1 MGSARLIRPALM
13 LAVGAWLGRAA
24 FVAPQGFKPRA
35 PRSALASG
43 ARPAGWDEAPWEDAA
58 QPAGVLVQVEGAA
71 EASALVGAAEAD
83 ATSLMGAAGLAGNQ
97 LSLTLCDEPFIH
109 ALNVRWRGV
118 DKPTDVLSFP
128 MDDETLLGDVVICV
142 GVAERQA
149 AERDHA
155 VRDELRVLLVHGLLH
170 LLGYDHEGDDDAA
183 ADAAAVEMAE
193 AERTLFER
201 CGWSGEGLVTASARA
216 GGRSDGGGGATGA
229 AP

>member
-1 MGSARLIRPALM
+1 MGSLIRPALV
-13 LAVGAWLGRAA
+13 LAVGAWLARAA
-24 FVAPQGFKPRA
+24 FVAPHGFKPRA

-43 ARPAGWDEAPWEDAA
+43 ARPGWDDAPWEDAP

-83 ATSLMGAAGLAGNQ
+83 ARSLMDAAGLAGNQ

-109 ALNVRWRGV
+109 ALNAQWRGV

-128 MDDETLLGDVVICV
+128 MEDETLLGDVVICV

-149 AERDHA
+149 ANRHHA
-155 VRDELRVLLVHGLLH
+155 LRDELRVLLVHGLLH
-170 LLGYDHEGDDDAA
+170 LLGYDHEGDDEAA

-201 CGWSGEGLVTASARA
+201 CGWSGEGLVAASARA
-216 GGRSDGGGGATGA
+216 AGREGGGGATGA